1 MLLKGG
7 RVASIPREQSLMG
20 LLFTPRGG
28 EGVTGVP
35 PNAMEFVSF
44 PQERDPEG
52 QRTDEEFRY
61 HADAT
66 GLPKSGVFSGELGGR
81 TGAPWVTVR
90 IHLTLGGKGWKPH
103 LGAPTC
109 PAARG
114 DHQGGA
120 CDQEAVSRPSS
131 RERAHAELRIRGNP
145 WAPLCCPLPPLA
157 TTAF

>member
-66 GLPKSGVFSGELGGR
+66 GLPKSGVFSGELGGADR
-81 TGAPWVTVR
+81 GTVGHGENSPNTR
-90 IHLTLGGKGWKPH
+90 WEGLETSLGSTD
-103 LGAPTC
+103 LSSC
-109 PAARG
+109 
-114 DHQGGA
+114 QGG
-120 CDQEAVSRPSS
+120 PP
-131 RERAHAELRIRGNP
+131 RGS
-145 WAPLCCPLPPLA
+145 L
-157 TTAF
+157 